1 MTEPGPSGSSVASG
15 RPMSK
20 QPPPDLGNRLS
31 PTRRSLPPVAIH
43 QENRHRAGWVSRYQF
58 TITRQTCIFVK
69 SVLYLAGQ
77 KQIWTSY
84 YNSKL
89 ALWNTTFNQ
98 RNQMLTQAL
107 RSFNTFHICCWETPP
122 PHKSK
127 INICLYIFNCCSLYS
142 LYLGPLTLWC
152 ILNPHPFLH
161 QL

>member
-58 TITRQTCIFVK
+58 TITRQACIFVK

-77 KQIWTSY
+77 KQMRTSY

-98 RNQMLTQAL
+98 RSQMLTQAL
-107 RSFNTFHICCWETPP
+107 RSFNTFLYLLLGDPS
-122 PHKSK
+122 PHKK
-127 INICLYIFNCCSLYS
+127 IRVKSISACTFSTVVLCIPC
-142 LYLGPLTLWC
+142 TLVLSHC
-152 ILNPHPFLH
+152 GAS
-161 QL
+161 

>member
-58 TITRQTCIFVK
+58 TITRQACIFVK

-77 KQIWTSY
+77 KQMWTSY

-98 RNQMLTQAL
+98 RNQMLTQAQC
-107 RSFNTFHICCWETPP
+107 SFNTFHICCWETPP
-122 PHKSK
+122 PHKK
-127 INICLYIFNCCSLYS
+127 IRVKSISACTFSTVVLCIPC
-142 LYLGPLTLWC
+142 TLVLSHC
-152 ILNPHPFLH
+152 GAS
-161 QL
+161 